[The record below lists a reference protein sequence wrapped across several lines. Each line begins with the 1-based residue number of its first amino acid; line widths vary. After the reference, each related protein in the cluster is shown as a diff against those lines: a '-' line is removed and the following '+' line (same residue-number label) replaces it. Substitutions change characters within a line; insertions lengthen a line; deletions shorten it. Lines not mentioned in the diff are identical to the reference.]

1 MASYSAPH
9 DSQFF
14 TRRVIT
20 FAVAVGV
27 QVVIVLLLSTGLA
40 SRVINIVAPPI
51 QTDIVQE
58 VQKHDQAPPPP
69 PPKMEKPPVELP
81 PPDVAI
87 NIPSETRTTAITNVT
102 NKPVPK
108 PTAPPAPVHH
118 TITGISGMNN
128 RNFPNVNDFYPPAS
142 ARLGEDGTAM
152 VHVCVGP
159 NGRLV
164 APDPTIAKS
173 SGHSRLDEAA
183 IRLAKAGSGK
193 YKPAT
198 EDGKPISACTS
209 FSVKFQLQ

>member
-1 MASYSAPH
+1 MASYSSPH

-14 TRRVIT
+14 TRRAIT
-20 FAVAVGV
+20 FTVAVGV
-27 QVVIVLLLSTGLA
+27 QVLIVLLLSTGLA

-58 VQKHDQAPPPP
+58 VQKHDEAPPPP
-69 PPKMEKPPVELP
+69 PPKMERPPVEIP
-81 PPDVAI
+81 PVDVAI
-87 NIPSETRTTAITNVT
+87 NVPSETRTTAITNVT
-102 NKPVPK
+102 DKPVKKAP
-108 PTAPPAPVHH
+108 PPAPPVHH
-118 TITGISGMNN
+118 VTSTIGVNGK
-128 RNFPNVNDFYPPAS
+128 NFPNVNDFYPPAS
-142 ARLGEDGTAM
+142 TRLGEEGTSQ

-164 APDPTIAKS
+164 QPAPTIAKS

-183 IRLAKAGSGK
+183 IRLAQAGSGR

-198 EDGKPISACTS
+198 EDGKPISACTT